1 MSVQEK
7 TLKLFWISSIAVL
20 SISAQTVEFNR
31 DVRPILSDKC
41 FLCHGADAKAKK
53 IPLRLDIEAEAK
65 ADHNGRKAIVEGDPN
80 ASEVIQR
87 ITAENKAR
95 RMPPAYTGHSLTPKE
110 IETLKQWIASGA
122 KWQKHWAFLPPQKSP
137 VPSGKNA
144 VDYFVSQRLAQE
156 GLTPAEPTSREAL
169 LRRVTFDLTGLP
181 PTPQEID
188 TFTSDKSSR
197 AYEKAVD
204 RLLASPR
211 FGERLAARWLDVARY
226 ADSNG
231 YQFDGDRIMWRWRDY
246 VIESFNQNKP
256 YNQFILEQIAGD
268 LLPNATMEQKIAT
281 GFNRNHRINTEDGI
295 IPEEYAVEY
304 VVDRVETTSAAFMGL
319 TMGCAR
325 CHNHKYDPISQK
337 EFFQFFAYFNNV
349 PELGRGIKYGNSN
362 PVTPAPTREQQ
373 AELATLSQQI
383 NKVEAKLAKIPGKT
397 ATDSYRPEMGL
408 DYEQE
413 YVANEARVAGWAGIW
428 DINDRFTLSAR
439 IFSEKTPDGS
449 ILSRMVDNER
459 GKGYGLH
466 ADQGKLHF
474 HITSTYADDAL
485 RLESEP
491 VLEPNQWYSI
501 TATYDGSK
509 MAQGVKIYINGK
521 PVKTKTLLDTL
532 YRPFVNAGAKFPQ
545 PLRIGM
551 GWGPERRFNGK
562 IDQSRAWA
570 RVLEP
575 EKIEAM
581 AGGGDRAKVARWAFE
596 DSTETGQQ
604 LNELRWKRERL
615 EASFPIVMVMA
626 ERPQRRD
633 TFILTRGEYDKPT
646 DKVEPGVP
654 ASLPSLPE
662 NVSNNRLALA
672 QWMISRENPLTARVT
687 VNRFWQSLFGV
698 GLVKTA
704 EDFGQQGEW
713 PSHPEL
719 LDWLAVDF
727 MESGWNTKA
736 LLKTIVTSNTY
747 RQSSKASPELL
758 QRDPENRLL
767 ARGPRVRLAAEMLR
781 DQALVASGLIVE
793 KLGGPS
799 VRPYQP
805 DGLWK
810 EITMQGG
817 EYEPGKGEDLYR
829 RSLYTYW
836 RRTVAPPMML
846 NFDSATRESCTV
858 RENRTNTPLQAL
870 NLMNDETFL
879 EASRVLGTRM
889 MKEGLE
895 LGFERV
901 VSRRPKPQELA
912 ILKDSL
918 TYHRDYFSDEAEARK
933 FIQQGASS
941 IDPKI
946 NVRELA
952 AYTAVAS
959 MIFNLDEAVT
969 KP

>member
-1 MSVQEK
+1 M
-7 TLKLFWISSIAVL
+7 KLLWISLIAGSL
-20 SISAQTVEFNR
+20 SAQSIEFNR

-53 IPLRLDIEAEAK
+53 IPLRLDVEAEAK
-65 ADHNGRKAIVEGDPN
+65 ADLNGRKAIVEGDPET
-80 ASEVIQR
+80 SELIRR
-87 ITAENKAR
+87 ITSESKAK
-95 RMPPAYTGHSLTPKE
+95 RMPPVYTGHSLTPKE
-110 IETLKQWIASGA
+110 IDTLRQWIASGA
-122 KWQKHWAFLPPQKSP
+122 KWQKHWAFIPPQKAA
-137 VPSGKNA
+137 VPAGTNA
-144 VDYFVSQRLAQE
+144 IDYFVREKLKQE
-156 GLTPAEPTSREAL
+156 GLQPSPAASREAL
-169 LRRVTFDLTGLP
+169 LRRATFDLTGLP

-188 TFTSDKSSR
+188 VFLSDRSPQ
-197 AYEKAVD
+197 AYERAVD

-211 FGERLAARWLDVARY
+211 FGERMAARWLDVARY

-231 YQFDGDRIMWRWRDY
+231 YQYDGERVMWRWRDY
-246 VIESFNQNKP
+246 VIDSFNQNKP
-256 YNQFILEQIAGD
+256 YDKFITEQLAGD
-268 LLPNATMEQKIAT
+268 LIPQASMEQKIAT

-337 EFFQFFAYFNNV
+337 EFFQFYAYFNNV
-349 PELGRGIKYGNSN
+349 PEMGRGMKYGNSN
-362 PVTPAPTREQQ
+362 PVTPAPTQNQQ
-373 AELATLSQQI
+373 RELASLNQQI
-383 NKVEAKLAKIPGKT
+383 QKLEGKLAKISGK
-397 ATDSYRPEMGL
+397 AVADSYRPTIAL

-413 YVANEARVAGWAGIW
+413 FIANEPRVAGWAGIW

-439 IFSEKTPDGS
+439 IYSEKTPDGP
-449 ILSRMVDNER
+449 ILTRMIDNPS
-459 GKGYGLH
+459 GKGFGIH
-466 ADQGKLHF
+466 ADQGKVHF
-474 HITSTYADDAL
+474 HITSIYADDAI
-485 RLESEP
+485 RMESE
-491 VLEPNQWYSI
+491 VILQPNQWYTV

-509 MAQGVKIYINGK
+509 MAQGVQVYVNGK
-521 PVKTKTLLDTL
+521 AVQTKILLDTL
-532 YRPFVNAGAKFPQ
+532 YRPFVNAGSQFPQ

-562 IDQSRAWA
+562 IDQARAWA
-570 RVLEP
+570 RTLEP
-575 EKIEAM
+575 EKIDAM
-581 AGGGDRAKVARWAFE
+581 AGSGDRTKVARWAFE
-596 DSTETGQQ
+596 DSTETGKQ
-604 LNELRWKRERL
+604 LNDLRWKREKL
-615 EASFPIVMVMA
+615 ESSFPTVMVMS
-626 ERPQRRD
+626 ERSPRRD
-633 TFILTRGEYDKPT
+633 TFILTRGEYDKPS
-646 DKVEPGVP
+646 DKVDPGVP
-654 ASLPSLPE
+654 ASLPALPQ
-662 NVSNNRLALA
+662 NAPNSRLTLA
-672 QWMISRENPLTARVT
+672 QWMVNRDHPLTARVT

-698 GLVKTA
+698 GLVKTT

-713 PSHPEL
+713 PSHPVL
-719 LDWLAVDF
+719 LDWLSVEF
-727 MESGWNTKA
+727 MEKGWNTKA
-736 LLKTIVTSNTY
+736 LLKTVLMSDTY
-747 RQSSKASPELL
+747 QQSSKVTPELQ

-781 DQALVASGLIVE
+781 DQALLASGLIVE

-810 EITMQGG
+810 EITMQSG

-879 EASRVLGTRM
+879 EASRVLGSRM

-895 LGFERV
+895 KGFERV
-901 VSRRPKPQELA
+901 LSRRPRPQELV

-918 TYHRDYFSDEAEARK
+918 AYHRDYFSDESTARK
-933 FIQQGASS
+933 FIQQGESP
-941 IDPKI
+941 IDPALNI
-946 NVRELA
+946 RELA
-952 AYTAVAS
+952 AYTSVAS
-959 MIFNLDEAVT
+959 LIFNLDEAVT

>member
-1 MSVQEK
+1 M
-7 TLKLFWISSIAVL
+7 KLLWISSLAVL
-20 SISAQTVEFNR
+20 TLSGQTIEFNR

-53 IPLRLDIEAEAK
+53 IPLRLDVEAEAK
-65 ADHNGRKAIVEGDPN
+65 AENNGRRAIAEGDPDN
-80 ASEVIQR
+80 SELIRR
-87 ITAENKAR
+87 ITSENKAK
-95 RMPPAYTGHSLTPKE
+95 RMPPVYTGHSLTPKE
-110 IETLKQWIASGA
+110 TDILRQWIASGA
-122 KWQKHWAFLPPQKSP
+122 KWQKHWAFISPRKEP
-137 VPSGKNA
+137 VPPEKNP
-144 VDYFVSQRLAQE
+144 VDFFVSRKLAE
-156 GLTPAEPTSREAL
+156 NGLTLSAPALREKL

-188 TFTSDKSSR
+188 SFTSDHSSK

-211 FGERLAARWLDVARY
+211 FGEKMAARWLDVSRY

-231 YQFDGDRIMWRWRDY
+231 YQFDGERVMWRWRDY
-246 VIESFNQNKP
+246 VIESFNKNKS
-256 YNQFILEQIAGD
+256 YDQFIVEQIAGD

-349 PELGRGIKYGNSN
+349 PELGRGMKYGNSN

-373 AELATLSQQI
+373 VELESLNQQI
-383 NKVEAKLAKIPGKT
+383 RKTEAKLAKVSGKAPT
-397 ATDSYRPEMGL
+397 ESYRPAMGL

-413 YVANEARVAGWAGIW
+413 YIANEARVAGWAAIW
-428 DINDRFTLSAR
+428 DINDSFTLSAR
-439 IFSEKTPDGS
+439 IYADQTPDGS
-449 ILSRMVDNER
+449 ILTRMVDNPR
-459 GKGYGLH
+459 GKGFGLH
-466 ADQGKLHF
+466 ADDGKIHF
-474 HITSTYADDAL
+474 NITSIYADDAL
-485 RLESEP
+485 RLETEP
-491 VLEPNQWYSI
+491 VLKANEWYTI
-501 TATYDGSK
+501 TASYDGSK
-509 MAQGVKIYINGK
+509 MAQGVKVYLNGK
-521 PVKTKTLLDTL
+521 QIETKVLLDTL
-532 YRPFVNAGAKFPQ
+532 YRPFVNAGAQFPQ

-551 GWGPERRFNGK
+551 GWGSERRFNGK
-562 IDQSRAWA
+562 VDQARAWA

-575 EKIEAM
+575 EKVVAI
-581 AGGGDRAKVARWAFE
+581 AGSGDRAKVARWAFE
-596 DSTETGQQ
+596 DSTETGKQ
-604 LNELRWKRERL
+604 LNALRWQKEKL
-615 EASFPIVMVMA
+615 MASFPTVMVMA
-626 ERPQRRD
+626 ERSPRRD
-633 TFILTRGEYDKPT
+633 TFILTRGEYDKPA
-646 DKVEPGVP
+646 DKVDPGVP
-654 ASLPSLPE
+654 ASLPPLPE
-662 NVSNNRLALA
+662 NQENNRLALA
-672 QWMISRENPLTARVT
+672 RWMVARENPLTARVT
-687 VNRFWQSLFGV
+687 VNRFWQSLFGL
-698 GLVKTA
+698 GLVKTT

-719 LDWLAVDF
+719 LDWLAVEF
-727 MESGWNTKA
+727 METGWNTKA
-736 LLKTIVTSNTY
+736 LLKSIVMSETY
-747 RQSSKASPELL
+747 QQSSKATPELL
-758 QRDPENRLL
+758 QQDPENRLL

-781 DQALVASGLIVE
+781 DQALLASGLIIE
-793 KLGGPS
+793 KVGGPS

-817 EYEPGKGEDLYR
+817 EYEPGKGGDLYR

-879 EASRVLGTRM
+879 EASRVLGSRM

-895 LGFERV
+895 KGFERV
-901 VSRRPKPQELA
+901 LSRRPRPQELS
-912 ILKDSL
+912 ILNENLS
-918 TYHRDYFSDEAEARK
+918 YHRQYFSDISEARK

-941 IDPKI
+941 IDPSVNI
-946 NVRELA
+946 QELA

-959 MIFNLDEAVT
+959 LIFNLDEAVT